1 MNPTTHHHDA
11 DPGPPRN
18 GAAAFVLDGHG
29 VVLQCT
35 TSVLNLTG
43 YPAREVRGRRMA
55 DLVVGPGPWDR
66 VREEL
71 GPDGPDLVE
80 VRTAVRHRDG
90 LPVEVDAEV
99 LALPPGSSAHFL
111 VCAIPSAAGRRWSED
126 QALIRALF
134 TQSRIGLLIVD
145 TDLLVTRANLNPG
158 LFGLSAEDLAAR
170 NPRGARFAEILV
182 PEDAAAVDERLR
194 RVMETGEPL
203 IDWEHSARRSSAPE
217 LERMLSS
224 SAFRLENP
232 QGRTVGAATV
242 FTDITEQYIA
252 RRRLA
257 LLHAAAGRLGQTLD
271 VTHNAEELAGTLVPD
286 LADMACVDLVESVLQ
301 GQEPGPFKAGT
312 PLRRIATASAR
323 NAWPEGVYQRGEALR
338 ARGMESEAL
347 RDGQAVLVPDLESL
361 REQLDPDPERRRLLF
376 PRSAASALI
385 VPLRARGHVLG
396 VLGMWREDGRVPFSP
411 NDVPLAEEIASRA
424 ALSVEN
430 SRRYASEIRTVET
443 LQRSLL
449 PPSGADFSG
458 AETAGTYVSA
468 GTAAGVGGSW
478 YDVIQLSSTRV
489 AFVIG
494 DVAGHGLSATA
505 TMGRLRTAV
514 QTLADLD
521 LPPEELLTHLD
532 DLAIR
537 LAYTEPPSSGSGGS
551 GVVGA
556 TCLYCVYDPVTG
568 RCVMASAG
576 HPAPVLTSPEGRGR
590 CVDLKPGPALGV
602 GGMPFEPV
610 ELHLGP
616 GSVLGF
622 YTSELLAHSEDGA
635 SEDQL
640 ALLRD
645 GMDAAVAAGG
655 SPADIGRAAVDHVLS
670 EAPADDVALLVARV
684 KALPEGSTVAWR
696 FTADPTVVS
705 QARELVTTQLAEWG
719 LEEMAFTTELI
730 VSELVTNAIRYA
742 GPPIGLRLIRDKTLI
757 CEVSDPSQ
765 TQPHL
770 RRARLTDEG
779 GRGLFLIAQLARRWG
794 SRYTPSGKTIWTEQA
809 LGEPPDIPLSI
820 F

>member
-1 MNPTTHHHDA
+1 MNPTTHHHAA
-11 DPGPPRN
+11 DPGFPRS
-18 GAAAFVLDGHG
+18 GAAAFVLDGRG

-35 TSVLNLTG
+35 ASVLDLVG
-43 YPAREVRGRRMA
+43 FPAREVQGRRMA
-55 DLVVGPGPWDR
+55 DLVTGPGPWDR
-66 VREEL
+66 ADGDDLPRE
-71 GPDGPDLVE
+71 PVE
-80 VRTAVRHRDG
+80 VRTTVRHRDG
-90 LPVEVDAEV
+90 LPVEVSAEV
-99 LALPPGSSAHFL
+99 LPLPPGGEARLL
-111 VCAIPSAAGRRWSED
+111 VCAVPAAAGRRWSED
-126 QALIRALF
+126 QALIRALV
-134 TQSRIGLLIVD
+134 TQSRIGLLVVD
-145 TDLLVTRANLNPG
+145 TDLLVTRTNLDPG
-158 LFGLSAEDLAAR
+158 LFGLSAEGLAAR
-170 NPRGARFAEILV
+170 SPRGARFSEILV
-182 PEDAAAVDERLR
+182 PEDAAAIEERLG
-194 RVMETGEPL
+194 RVLETGEPL
-203 IDWEHSARRSSAPE
+203 IDWEHSARRLSAPGQ
-217 LERMLSS
+217 ERILSS
-224 SAFRLENP
+224 SAFRLEDP
-232 QGRTVGAATV
+232 QGRVVGAATV
-242 FTDITEQYIA
+242 FTEITEQYTA

-271 VTHNAEELAGTLVPD
+271 ATRNAEELTGILVPD
-286 LADMACVDLVESVLQ
+286 LADLACVDLVETVLH
-301 GQEPGPFKAGT
+301 GQEPGSFGSGT
-312 PLRRIATASAR
+312 VLRRIAVASAGGP
-323 NAWPEGVYQRGEALR
+323 WPEGTHQRGEALR
-338 ARGMESEAL
+338 VREMESEAL

-361 REQLDPDPERRRLLF
+361 QDRLDPDPERSRLLF
-376 PRSAASALI
+376 PGAAASALI
-385 VPLRARGHVLG
+385 VPLHARGRVLG
-396 VLGMWREDGRVPFSP
+396 VLGLWREDGRVPFTP

-430 SRRYASEIRTVET
+430 ARRYTSELRTVET

-449 PPSGADFSG
+449 PPAGAELSA
-458 AETAGTYVSA
+458 AETAGTYVPA

-532 DLAIR
+532 DLVIR
-537 LAYTEPPSSGSGGS
+537 LAYTEQSSDGGS

-556 TCLYCVYDPVTG
+556 TCLYCVYDPITG

-576 HPAPVLTSPEGRGR
+576 HPPPVLTSPEGHTR
-590 CVDLKPGPALGV
+590 CVDLRPGPALGE

-622 YTSELLAHSEDGA
+622 YTNELLAHSGGGGDVQ
-635 SEDQL
+635 DQL
-640 ALLRD
+640 RLLRD

-655 SPADIGRAAVDHVLS
+655 SPADIGRATVDHVLS

-684 KALPEGSTVAWR
+684 KALPEGATVAWR
-696 FTADPTVVS
+696 FTADPTVVG
-705 QARELVTTQLAEWG
+705 QARELVTAQLARWG

-794 SRYTPSGKTIWTEQA
+794 SRYTPSGKTIWTEQVVGA
-809 LGEPPDIPLSI
+809 PPEIPLNI

>member
-1 MNPTTHHHDA
+1 MNPTTHHYDA
-11 DPGPPRN
+11 DPGSPRS

-35 TSVLNLTG
+35 ASALNLTG
-43 YPAREVRGRRMA
+43 HPVHELHGRRMA
-55 DLVVGPGPWDR
+55 ELVIGPGPWDR
-66 VREEL
+66 IDEEDSWR
-71 GPDGPDLVE
+71 PDPVE
-80 VRTAVRHRDG
+80 VRTFVRHRDG

-99 LALPPGSSAHFL
+99 MFLPPDGRARLL
-111 VCAIPSAAGRRWSED
+111 VCAVPSAAGRRWSED

-134 TQSRIGLLIVD
+134 TQTRIGLLVVD
-145 TDLLVTRANLNPG
+145 ADLLVTRANLNPG
-158 LFGLSAEDLAAR
+158 FFGLSAEELASR
-170 NPRGARFAEILV
+170 SPRGARFEEILV
-182 PEDAAAVDERLR
+182 PEDAAAVNERLK
-194 RVMETGEPL
+194 RVLETGEPL
-203 IDWEHSARRSSAPE
+203 IDWEHSARRLSAPE
-217 LERMLSS
+217 LERVLSS
-224 SAFRLENP
+224 SGFRLEDP
-232 QGRTVGAATV
+232 QGRVIGVATV
-242 FTDITEQYIA
+242 FTDITEQHIA

-257 LLHAAAGRLGQTLD
+257 LLHTAAGRLGQTLD
-271 VTHNAEELAGTLVPD
+271 VTDNAEELTGTLVPD
-286 LADMACVDLVESVLQ
+286 LADLACVDLVEAVLQ
-301 GQEPGPFKAGT
+301 GQEPGPFSSGT
-312 PLRRIATASAR
+312 PLRRIATASAGG
-323 NAWPEGVYQRGEALR
+323 AWPAGVYQRGEVLR
-338 ARGMESEAL
+338 ARDMESEAL
-347 RDGQAVLVPDLESL
+347 RDGQAVLAPDLESL
-361 REQLDPDPERRRLLF
+361 REQLDPDPERQRLMF
-376 PRSAASALI
+376 PRSATSALI
-385 VPLRARGHVLG
+385 VPLHARGRVLG
-396 VLGMWREDGRVPFSP
+396 VLGMWREGDRVPFSP

-430 SRRYASEIRTVET
+430 ARRYTSELRTVET

-449 PPSGADFSG
+449 PPAGMEISA
-458 AETAGTYVSA
+458 AETAGTYVPA

-489 AFVIG
+489 AFVVG
-494 DVAGHGLSATA
+494 DVAGHGLGATA

-532 DLAIR
+532 DLVIR
-537 LAYTEPPSSGSGGS
+537 LAYTEPASTGSGGS

-576 HPAPVLTSPEGRGR
+576 HPTPVLTSPEGHTRS
-590 CVDLKPGPALGV
+590 VDLKPGPALGV

-616 GSVLGF
+616 GSVLAF
-622 YTSELLAHSEDGA
+622 YTNELLAHAEDGA
-635 SEDQL
+635 EDGQL
-640 ALLRD
+640 RLLRD
-645 GMDAAVAAGG
+645 GLDAAVAAGG

-684 KALPEGSTVAWR
+684 KALPEGATVAWR
-696 FTADPTVVS
+696 FTADPSVVR
-705 QARELVTTQLAEWG
+705 QARELVTAQLAEWG

-742 GPPIGLRLIRDKTLI
+742 GPPIGLRLIKDKTLI

-809 LGEPPDIPLSI
+809 LGAPPEIPLGV